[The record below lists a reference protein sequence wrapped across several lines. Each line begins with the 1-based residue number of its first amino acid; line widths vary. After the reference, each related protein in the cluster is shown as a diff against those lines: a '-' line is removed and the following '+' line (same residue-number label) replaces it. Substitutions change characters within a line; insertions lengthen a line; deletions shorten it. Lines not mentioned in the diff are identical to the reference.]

1 MVDGGGWAE
10 NEKDGRVGC
19 GWDWQWDGMGKWRT
33 AWQMWKDGGVKEGR
47 ELESEEAILSPD
59 LETLLLIN
67 VNMHLTLG
75 VEKLP
80 A

>member
-1 MVDGGGWAE
+1 M
-10 NEKDGRVGC
+10 KDGVTDVER
-19 GWDWQWDGMGKWRT
+19 W
-33 AWQMWKDGGVKEGR
+33 GVKEGR
-47 ELESEEAILSPD
+47 ELESEQAILSPD